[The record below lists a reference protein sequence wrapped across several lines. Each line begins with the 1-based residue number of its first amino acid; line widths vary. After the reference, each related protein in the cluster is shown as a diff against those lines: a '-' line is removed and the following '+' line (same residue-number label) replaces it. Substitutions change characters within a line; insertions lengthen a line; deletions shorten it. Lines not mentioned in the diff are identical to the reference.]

1 MKAILIRYGEL
12 ALKGLNRPFFE
23 ERLVKNIKRKLKGF
37 ADVLITKEQGRIFIH
52 NLSEDNFYFAIEKL
66 KKVFGL
72 VGFTICEVA
81 EKEIEAIKSAALKVA
96 ISEIQKGKKTFK
108 VETKRADKTFELKSP
123 ELSRLIGAHLLKNL
137 ADEYGIKVDVHNPDF
152 EVNIEIRDRVYV
164 YSSEEKGIGGMPLG
178 TGGKAHLL
186 LSGGIDSPVAGFM
199 IAKRGVEIEAVHFY
213 SFPYTGEKAKEK
225 VIDLCRVLAQ
235 FTDRIKLYIVPF
247 TEIQTAIYEKCN
259 ERYLTIIMRRFM
271 MKIAERIAKENGGL
285 ALVTGESIGQVA
297 SQTME
302 SIICTNAAVSLP
314 VLRPL
319 VGMDKEEIIKIAK
332 NIGTYDISILP
343 YEDCCT
349 IFVPKHPKTKPK
361 LEEVIK
367 EEEKLD
373 VSSLIENALSNTEW
387 MVIEDR

>member
-23 ERLVKNIKRKLKGF
+23 KRLIKNIRKKLKN
-37 ADVLITKEQGRIFIH
+37 IENISIKKEQGRIFIE
-52 NLSEDNFYFAIEKL
+52 NLSEDHFNFAIERL

-81 EKEIEAIKSAALKVA
+81 EKEIEAIKSADLNAALN
-96 ISEIQKGKKTFK
+96 EIKKGKRTFK
-108 VETKRADKTFELKSP
+108 VETKRADKTFKLTSLEI
-123 ELSRLIGAHLLKNL
+123 SRLVGAHLLKNL
-137 ADEYGIKVDVHNPDF
+137 ADMYGLVVDVHNPDF
-152 EVNIEIRDRVYV
+152 EVKIEIRDKAYV

-225 VIDLCRVLAQ
+225 VIDLCKVLAQ
-235 FTDRIKLYIVPF
+235 FTDKLKLYIVPF
-247 TEIQTAIYEKCN
+247 IEIQTTIYEKCD
-259 ERYLTIIMRRFM
+259 EKYLTIIMRRFM
-271 MKIAERIAKENGGL
+271 MRIAERIAKLNGGM

-302 SIICTNAAVSLP
+302 SIICTNAAVSVP

-319 VGMDKEEIIKIAK
+319 VGMDKKEIIRIAK

-349 IFVPKHPKTKPK
+349 VFVPKHPKTKPR

-373 VSSLIENALSNTEW
+373 IQLLIENAISNTEW

>member
-1 MKAILIRYGEL
+1 MNI
-12 ALKGLNRPFFE
+12 ALN
-23 ERLVKNIKRKLKGF
+23 
-37 ADVLITKEQGRIFIH
+37 
-52 NLSEDNFYFAIEKL
+52 
-66 KKVFGL
+66 
-72 VGFTICEVA
+72 
-81 EKEIEAIKSAALKVA
+81 
-96 ISEIQKGKKTFK
+96 EIQKGKKTFK
-108 VETKRADKTFELKSP
+108 VETKRADKTFELRSP
-123 ELSRLIGAHLLKNL
+123 ELSRLIGAHILKNL
-137 ADEYGIKVDVHNPDF
+137 ADKYGLKVDVHNPDF
-152 EVNIEIRDRVYV
+152 EVNIEIRDKAYV

-235 FTDRIKLYIVPF
+235 FTDRLKLYIVPF
-247 TEIQTAIYEKCN
+247 TEIQTTIYEKCN

-271 MKIAERIAKENGGL
+271 MKIAERIAKKNGGL

-297 SQTME
+297 SQTIE
-302 SIICTNAAVSLP
+302 SIICTNAAVSMP

-319 VGMDKEEIIKIAK
+319 IGMDKEEIIRIAK

-349 IFVPKHPKTKPK
+349 VFVPKHPKTKPK

-373 VSSLIENALSNTEW
+373 VSSLIENAISNTEW